1 MERLTYRAM
10 QVTENGTLESVFK
23 PMPSIHSHQV
33 LLEVEACGVCGAD
46 LSDIKNNLTTKRV
59 IGHEIIGRIIAKGES
74 VANRW
79 QIGQRVGVGRLGG
92 HCNQCDACRAGQFV
106 HCERQSYVGS
116 SRDGGFAELM
126 VEDETGLVA
135 VPIGGGLAGLY
146 LAYQLEKQDEKDY
159 LLLES
164 SDHFGGRASGLKIS
178 ENHELELG
186 ATWFWRD
193 MQPDFAAVIDELGLA
208 TFDQPTGKIVLERT
222 PAEAPHILAYPY
234 VGGQRVQGGMSQLI
248 NALVAHLPAEKL
260 RLNQPVQAV
269 EFDGK
274 FANIHATTAHF
285 QAEKIWLAIAP
296 RVAVERI
303 AFSPALPESLAKQWQ
318 STETW
323 MAPHAKFI
331 AQFNRAFWR
340 DQGLSSNARSQVGPM
355 VEIHEISE
363 QDLKTLCE
371 AQLVRLFGEEA
382 KTHLVNSW
390 IKDWAQ
396 DENVATTQDLR
407 ASGMHP
413 HTPNNRAKEGVWVER
428 LVGVSSEFSPNFPG
442 YLVGAVK
449 AVELVLR

>member
-1 MERLTYRAM
+1 M
-10 QVTENGTLESVFK
+10 
-23 PMPSIHSHQV
+23 
-33 LLEVEACGVCGAD
+33 
-46 LSDIKNNLTTKRV
+46 
-59 IGHEIIGRIIAKGES
+59 
-74 VANRW
+74 
-79 QIGQRVGVGRLGG
+79 
-92 HCNQCDACRAGQFV
+92 
-106 HCERQSYVGS
+106 
-116 SRDGGFAELM
+116 
-126 VEDETGLVA
+126 
-135 VPIGGGLAGLY
+135 
-146 LAYQLEKQDEKDY
+146 
-159 LLLES
+159 
-164 SDHFGGRASGLKIS
+164 
-178 ENHELELG
+178 
-186 ATWFWRD
+186 
-193 MQPDFAAVIDELGLA
+193 
-208 TFDQPTGKIVLERT
+208 
-222 PAEAPHILAYPY
+222 
-234 VGGQRVQGGMSQLI
+234 
-248 NALVAHLPAEKL
+248 
-260 RLNQPVQAV
+260 QAV

-274 FANIHATTAHF
+274 FANIHTTTAHF

-331 AQFNRAFWR
+331 AQFNRAFWL

-355 VEIHEISE
+355 VEIHEISDEQGEIGAMFGFIGVPASNRQRISE

-442 YLVGAVK
+442 YLAGAVK
-449 AVELVLR
+449 AVELVLH